1 MGYRKKIRIR
11 ERRMRREM
19 GLCTN
24 EGDGRS
30 FTIDIHPGHKREKS
44 RLNTTVHEAIHA
56 GEWSLSELR
65 TRAIAWAVTHVLWRE
80 GWRRIHK

>member
-1 MGYRKKIRIR
+1 
-11 ERRMRREM
+11 MRREM

-24 EGDGRS
+24 EGNGRC

-44 RLNTTVHEAIHA
+44 RMNTTVHEAIHA